1 MHGGGLCLLF
11 YKAYSG
17 TTSRRLKQN
26 WQKSET
32 LGDNLKLAT
41 VSSYTLIVFYTQQK
55 ILQWILFSRNSR
67 LLSLKTNGTSTR
79 VGENTISQTNL
90 SHALAETKKRL
101 NRSNKFVKTL
111 LDLLPTELV
120 LKYVQI
126 LIKST

>member
-41 VSSYTLIVFYTQQK
+41 VSSYTLLVFYTEQK
-55 ILQWILFSRNSR
+55 ILQWVLFPE
-67 LLSLKTNGTSTR
+67 TR
-79 VGENTISQTNL
+79 GYC
-90 SHALAETKKRL
+90 H
-101 NRSNKFVKTL
+101 
-111 LDLLPTELV
+111 
-120 LKYVQI
+120 
-126 LIKST
+126 